1 MKVIDILNNN
11 KTPFVSFELV
21 PPLKGNDVTRLYQTI
36 EPLMEFKPPFI
47 NITCHRDEIRFIENK
62 DGNFEKITVTKRPG
76 MVAIA
81 AAIMRRFE
89 VEVVPHLICGGSSK
103 QKLENDLLDLNFL
116 GIQNIVAL
124 RGDAMQ
130 GEKFFRPEP
139 NGFQYSYEL
148 VKQIS
153 RMNAG
158 LYLDENITNGIK
170 TDFCTG
176 VAGYPEKHNE
186 APNQQEDILNLK
198 KKIDAGAEYILTQM
212 FFDNQV
218 FFDFVK
224 QCREVGITVPIIPGL
239 KPIST
244 QKHIEMLPHIF
255 NIDIPEALMKE
266 IKQCKSDESIY
277 QAGLEWCTSQSK
289 ELLRQGV
296 PAIHYY
302 TMGKADNIRKIL
314 REVF

>member
-1 MKVIDILNNN
+1 MKVTDILQNS
-11 KTPFVSFELV
+11 KKPFVSFELV
-21 PPLKGNDVTRLYQTI
+21 PPLKGNDVAKLYQSI
-36 EPLMEFKPPFI
+36 EPLMEFAPPFI
-47 NITCHRDEIRFIENK
+47 NITCHRDEVRFKEKK
-62 DGNFEKITVTKRPG
+62 DGVFEKVTVTKRPG
-76 MVAIA
+76 MVAIV

-124 RGDAMQ
+124 RGDAVS
-130 GEKFFRPEP
+130 GEKFFVPDP
-139 NGFQYSYEL
+139 DGFRHCSEL

-153 RMNAG
+153 RMNTG
-158 LYLDENITNGIK
+158 IYLDENLTNGIK

-186 APNQQEDILNLK
+186 APNQEEDILNLK
-198 KKIDAGAEYILTQM
+198 KKVDAGAEYIITQM
-212 FFDNQV
+212 FFDNRK
-218 FFDFVK
+218 FFDFVEK
-224 QCREVGITVPIIPGL
+224 CHKAGIGLPIIPGL

-244 QKHIEMLPHIF
+244 QNHIDMLPRTF
-255 NIDIPEALMKE
+255 NIDIPETLMNE
-266 IKQCKSDESIY
+266 IKQCKSDEHIY
-277 QAGLEWCTSQSK
+277 QAGAEWCISQSK
-289 ELLRQGV
+289 ELLQQGV

-302 TMGKADNIRKIL
+302 TMGKADNIKMVL